1 MFGMKCDLVSLGS
14 RVDCKHR
21 ISAKTTALQQM
32 DSVNPCTQP
41 MRSVCRC
48 LPRYVRRAVCL
59 SGHTNL
65 LQSCIQTNQ
74 ATDCRGGDGMTQYL
88 GELCAC
94 SSPYFLF
101 FITLPK
107 RAGLHS
113 TRLPAPPCGQG
124 EDR

>member
-32 DSVNPCTQP
+32 DSVNPRTQP
-41 MRSVCRC
+41 MRGVWRC
-48 LPRYVRRAVCL
+48 LPRCVRRTVRL

-65 LQSCIQTNQ
+65 PQSRIQTNQ
-74 ATDCRGGDGMTQYL
+74 ATDCRGGDGMTQYV

-94 SSPYFLF
+94 SSPYFFYYF
-101 FITLPK
+101 FL
-107 RAGLHS
+107 
-113 TRLPAPPCGQG
+113 
-124 EDR
+124 